1 MALQLTIRLFGTL
14 SLRVPDYNPK
24 TGIVIVVPDGV
35 TPEDIL
41 KKLQIPLSHV
51 GFISDGHRTLKRDSL
66 LLDGMGINFFSLIS
80 GG

>member
-1 MALQLTIRLFGTL
+1 MTVQLTVRLFGTL
-14 SLRVPDYNPK
+14 SLRVTDYNHK
-24 TGIVIVVPDGV
+24 TGIPVVVPDGV

-51 GFISDGHRTLKRDSL
+51 GVISDGHSTLKRDSL
-66 LLDGMGINFFSLIS
+66 LWDGMEINFFSLIS